1 MSVSEFRKDLVSGE
15 WVLIAP
21 GRARRP
27 HAPLGR
33 SVTGEDREPRER
45 PHASGCPF
53 DDPQASGNGAPLL
66 AYNHGTEITDPS
78 GGWTTQVI
86 PNKYP
91 AVTKGLCGEP
101 ERTGPFLTHPAH
113 GFHEIV
119 ITRDHDRT
127 FAQFSDDE
135 TDEVLTVF
143 RERYRTIMADECG
156 DYISIF
162 HNWGPT
168 AGASI
173 YHSHSQIISTPVI
186 PPEVLGS
193 IEGANRFFK
202 EHGTPVHARLIDWE
216 VDKNKRILYENESF
230 IAFCPFVSKTPYEV
244 RVFPKKRNPRFETSS
259 DDDLAACAQV
269 LNVILQAI
277 HSKLGNPD
285 LNFYIHTA
293 PVTKNP
299 ALTYD
304 FYHWHL
310 EIVPR
315 VSVAAGFELGTAVYI
330 NVVDPDDA
338 AAELRSAVSS

>member
-21 GRARRP
+21 GRAKRP
-27 HAPLGR
+27 HAPGDD
-33 SVTGEDREPRER
+33 GGPREKSDT
-45 PHASGCPF
+45 ATCPF
-53 DDPQASGNGAPLL
+53 EDPQASGNGDPLL
-66 AYNHGTEITDPS
+66 AYNNGKEVSDVS

-86 PNKYP
+86 GNKYP
-91 AVTKGLCGEP
+91 AVVKGVCGEP
-101 ERTGPFLTHPAH
+101 ERKGPFLTHPAH

-119 ITRDHDRT
+119 ITHDHDRS
-127 FAQFSDDE
+127 FAQFSDEE
-135 TDEVLTVF
+135 TAEVLMAY
-143 RERYRTIMADECG
+143 RSRYLAIMKDECG
-156 DYISIF
+156 DYVSIF
-162 HNWGPT
+162 HNWGPS

-193 IEGANRFFK
+193 IEGANAFFK
-202 EHGTPVHARLIDWE
+202 EHDTPVHARLIDWE
-216 VDKNKRILYENESF
+216 VDENKRILFENDLF
-230 IAFCPFVSKTPYEV
+230 IAFCPYVSKTPYEV
-244 RVFPKKRNPRFETSS
+244 RIFPKKHNPRFETSS
-259 DDDLAACAQV
+259 DEDLAACAQALNIV
-269 LNVILQAI
+269 LRAI
-277 HSKLGNPD
+277 HTKLEDPD

-299 ALTYD
+299 ALNYD

-315 VSVAAGFELGTAVYI
+315 VSTAAGFELGTAVYV

-338 AAELRSAVSS
+338 ASELKSAISS